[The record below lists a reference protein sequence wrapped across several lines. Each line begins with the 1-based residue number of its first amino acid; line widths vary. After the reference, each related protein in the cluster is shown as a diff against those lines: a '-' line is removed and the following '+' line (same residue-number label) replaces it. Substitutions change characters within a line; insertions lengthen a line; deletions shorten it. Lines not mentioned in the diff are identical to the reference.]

1 MAEVR
6 LVNDLDVLVVGG
18 GPAGL
23 STAIEISKS
32 GLSVVV
38 VDEGVSSGGQLVKQT
53 HKFFGNESFFA
64 SVRGIEIA
72 QRLIEELSAFE
83 KAQLLSEN
91 SVMAVY
97 SDGVPV
103 LDMRRDSTTV
113 FRPKK
118 IVLATGASEKFLQF
132 ENNDLPGVYGAGA
145 VQTLMNQYGIIPG
158 KSVLMIGSGNIGL
171 IVAYQLMQAGIEVR
185 AIIEASNEV
194 GGYQVHA
201 DKVKRLGIPVELRH
215 TILKA
220 IGEDTVRGAVVS
232 ELDDRWRPIAGTE
245 REFAVDTICIA
256 VGLSPSTELAAQAG
270 CKIEYIQELGG
281 YVPSRDENMRTSVPD
296 VFVAGDVSGIE
307 EATTAMMEGKIA
319 GLSIIKD
326 LTGNCDEELLGSLKD
341 TLASFR
347 SGPKSSR
354 TRDGLGR
361 LGIRVKGSPFAKRQ
375 TSDFDKYV
383 GKLRP
388 IIECLEAI
396 PCNPCETSCPFGAI
410 TVGKNVN
417 NIPAIDYSK
426 CSGCGICA
434 TSCPGLAIFMFKEN
448 EDGTCSIGIPYE
460 FLPIPSKGQHVTAR
474 GRNGEFLCS
483 ARVERV
489 TRSPNN
495 TNLVY
500 INVSSEVASDVRSIL
515 VTSEDAKAIVCR
527 CEEVSVDQIR
537 KAIKEGY
544 TDFEEL
550 RRYLRISMGPCGG
563 RTCRLNTLMILSKET
578 GISIEKLSP
587 GVFRPPAVPVSF
599 RAVAESRDDDCEE

>member
-201 DKVKRLGIPVELRH
+201 DKVKRLGIPVEL
-215 TILKA
+215 LA
-220 IGEDTVRGAVVS
+220 
-232 ELDDRWRPIAGTE
+232 
-245 REFAVDTICIA
+245 
-256 VGLSPSTELAAQAG
+256 LS
-270 CKIEYIQELGG
+270 
-281 YVPSRDENMRTSVPD
+281 
-296 VFVAGDVSGIE
+296 
-307 EATTAMMEGKIA
+307 
-319 GLSIIKD
+319 
-326 LTGNCDEELLGSLKD
+326 
-341 TLASFR
+341 
-347 SGPKSSR
+347 
-354 TRDGLGR
+354 
-361 LGIRVKGSPFAKRQ
+361 
-375 TSDFDKYV
+375 
-383 GKLRP
+383 
-388 IIECLEAI
+388 
-396 PCNPCETSCPFGAI
+396 
-410 TVGKNVN
+410 
-417 NIPAIDYSK
+417 
-426 CSGCGICA
+426 
-434 TSCPGLAIFMFKEN
+434 
-448 EDGTCSIGIPYE
+448 
-460 FLPIPSKGQHVTAR
+460 
-474 GRNGEFLCS
+474 
-483 ARVERV
+483 
-489 TRSPNN
+489 
-495 TNLVY
+495 
-500 INVSSEVASDVRSIL
+500 
-515 VTSEDAKAIVCR
+515 
-527 CEEVSVDQIR
+527 
-537 KAIKEGY
+537 
-544 TDFEEL
+544 
-550 RRYLRISMGPCGG
+550 
-563 RTCRLNTLMILSKET
+563 
-578 GISIEKLSP
+578 
-587 GVFRPPAVPVSF
+587 
-599 RAVAESRDDDCEE
+599 